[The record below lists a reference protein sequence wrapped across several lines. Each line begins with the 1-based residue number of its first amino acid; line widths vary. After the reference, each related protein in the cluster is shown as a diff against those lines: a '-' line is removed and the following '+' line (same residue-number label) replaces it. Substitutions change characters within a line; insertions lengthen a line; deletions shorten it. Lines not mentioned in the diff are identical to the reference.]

1 MNFFY
6 FYVAIMSFI
15 ALCSYGA
22 DKFKAKAGAWRTKEA
37 LLLSLG
43 FFGGAPGAL
52 LGMLLFNHKTTRVK
66 FWITNLIGALILA
79 AIYWWLYAF
88 GY

>member
-1 MNFFY
+1 MEFFY
-6 FYVAIMSFI
+6 FYVAAMSFI
-15 ALCSYGA
+15 ALCSYAA
-22 DKFKAKAGAWRTKEA
+22 DKFKAKTGAWRTKEA

-66 FWITNLIGALILA
+66 FWTANLLGALILA
-79 AIYWWLYAF
+79 AVYWWLYAF